1 MKKQL
6 NKIQKKADQDLHI
19 ILILTLIPL
28 FFFLTFKQTLVS
40 YINQTS
46 VPLWQRLILLAS
58 CQFAIA
64 GFRNQHCYA
73 LSQRIFADTLD

>member
-1 MKKQL
+1 MKKQV

-19 ILILTLIPL
+19 SLILTLIPL

-46 VPLWQRLILLAS
+46 FSLWTRLILLAS
-58 CQFAIA
+58 LQFAIA
-64 GFRNQHCYA
+64 VLETTFNLPQKN
-73 LSQRIFADTLD
+73 